1 MTIAS
6 LPFLG
11 FAAAFALLY
20 NLGRPVWWRE
30 LVFLAANLAFLATF
44 SLGLVSYLPL
54 AGFLAVGYAGTRALQ
69 AGRTG
74 RVYWL
79 LLAATVAPLCWLKRS
94 AFFPVEPLA
103 FPYVTIGLS
112 YIFFRVV

>member
-69 AGRTG
+69 ARATG
-74 RVYWL
+74 RVYWP
-79 LLAATVAPLCWLKRS
+79 LLAVTGALFCCLKHY
-94 AFFPVEPLA
+94 AFVPADEAL
-103 FPYVTIGLS
+103 FPYVSIGLS
-112 YIFFRVV
+112 YIF

>member
-6 LPFLG
+6 LPFLR

-44 SLGLVSYLPL
+44 SLGLVSHPPL

-69 AGRTG
+69 AGRPA
-74 RVYWL
+74 RVYGL
-79 LLAATVAPLCWLKRS
+79 LLAGTAALFCWLKRY
-94 AFFPVEPLA
+94 AFFRVEPLA
-103 FPYVTIGLS
+103 FPYVT
-112 YIFFRVV
+112 